1 MRARLDRS
9 STKGSGA
16 AVVGWVSALLGRWRV
31 GGEHVDE
38 GAGAGRDR
46 VATVEQHVAGVG
58 LRSVEGP
65 DRGAVRLHGGTLEGG
80 AREEAAGSGV
90 GEDLGLEGAVGVR
103 RLVQALGAGGERDV
117 TAQ

>member
-9 STKGSGA
+9 STKESGA
-16 AVVGWVSALLGRWRV
+16 VVIGWLSALLGRWRV

-58 LRSVEGP
+58 LRPVEGS
-65 DRGAVRLHGGTLEGG
+65 DRGAVRLHGGALERG
-80 AREEAAGSGV
+80 AR
-90 GEDLGLEGAVGVR
+90 EGAVGVGR
-103 RLVQALGAGGERDV
+103 VVQALGAGGERDV
-117 TAQ
+117 AAEGGLALEQA